1 MLTYAL
7 IVVLLVLAVCAFFM
21 FRSSAGGMDYPDADK
36 YTVGGATIPGS
47 VNNLYVDWT
56 AGKVNIEYHEGTG
69 VIVSETANRDL
80 SPDDQLRWWLDGDTL
95 RVRYAKPGFRVS
107 VNLEKKL
114 TVSLPAGAVLKS
126 ADISSTSGDLYV
138 PALSADEIRL
148 NSTSG
153 DIDAGVTARILAAS
167 STSGDVT
174 VLQDSDADTVAM
186 SSTSG
191 SLSFGTDGSVKTFRG
206 DSTSGGV
213 SLAVSGTAGD
223 VRMRSTSGNIYPN
236 LVFAEKAE
244 ISSTS
249 GSVTGSVITFKDLK
263 INTTSGSV
271 QVRLG
276 TDPGFTC
283 KVSSASGDFTTD
295 LSFTKDGNTYT
306 FGDGSAAC
314 SIGTSSGDIWVGKPD

>member
-1 MLTYAL
+1 
-7 IVVLLVLAVCAFFM
+7 
-21 FRSSAGGMDYPDADK
+21 
-36 YTVGGATIPGS
+36 
-47 VNNLYVDWT
+47 
-56 AGKVNIEYHEGTG
+56 
-69 VIVSETANRDL
+69 
-80 SPDDQLRWWLDGDTL
+80 
-95 RVRYAKPGFRVS
+95 
-107 VNLEKKL
+107 
-114 TVSLPAGAVLKS
+114 
-126 ADISSTSGDLYV
+126 
-138 PALSADEIRL
+138 
-148 NSTSG
+148 
-153 DIDAGVTARILAAS
+153 
-167 STSGDVT
+167 
-174 VLQDSDADTVAM
+174 M

-263 INTTSGSV
+263 INTTSGNV
-271 QVRLG
+271 QVKLG
-276 TDPGFTC
+276 ADPGFTC